1 MSSWRFLLS
10 DELTKK
16 ISDGCKALGQAI
28 SDDQVMQ
35 LASLL
40 TELERWSAR
49 VNLTAIRDIDDM
61 VSGHVLDSLA
71 VRPFLQG
78 STVIDIGTGAGFPG
92 LPLAIAEPDRT
103 FTLLDSNGKKIAF
116 VQHIVTKLALTNV
129 TPVKARAE
137 DPAAG
142 DRFDTV
148 IARALASIPKIIEL
162 GGHLTGK
169 KGVLLALKG
178 KYPAEELEQLEHLP
192 DRWAWK
198 SEELLVPGLAQH
210 SRHIIRLT
218 KEG

>member
-1 MSSWRFLLS
+1 LLS
-10 DELTKK
+10 EELTKK
-16 ISDGCKALGQAI
+16 ISDGCKALGQII
-28 SDDQVMQ
+28 SDDQARQ
-35 LASLL
+35 LALL
-40 TELERWSAR
+40 LAELERWSAR

-137 DPAAG
+137 ESAG
-142 DRFDTV
+142 GDEFDTV
-148 IARALASIPKIIEL
+148 VARALASIPKIIEL
-162 GGHLTGK
+162 GGHLMGK

-198 SEELLVPGLAQH
+198 SEELLVPGLPLH